1 MAKQKAAAP
10 KAEAKKEPTPK
21 KAKAKRIA
29 NCNLYIRNVGTI
41 KQGDEIPEGIEVNS
55 KYVA

>member
-10 KAEAKKEPTPK
+10 KEEAKKEPTPK

-29 NCNLYIRNVGTI
+29 NRNVYIRGCGHI
-41 KQGDEIPEGIEVNS
+41 YKGDEFPEGIEVNS